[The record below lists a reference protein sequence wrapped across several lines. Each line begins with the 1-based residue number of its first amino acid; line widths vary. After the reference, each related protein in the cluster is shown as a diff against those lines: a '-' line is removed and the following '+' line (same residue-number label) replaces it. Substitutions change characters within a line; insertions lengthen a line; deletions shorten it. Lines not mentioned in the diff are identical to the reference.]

1 MLRPYEPKR
10 DHRPVCIRP
19 PEHIEPEAAAK
30 GGVQTPFHRL
40 RPPSLTHH
48 TSVASALQM
57 HAEVRGGGVE
67 VERSRRSTTEQSTSK
82 LVRNDASSASL
93 WDMEPVM
100 AEAPA

>member
-10 DHRPVCIRP
+10 DHRPVRIRP

-57 HAEVRGGGVE
+57 HAEVRCRGTRRGGGGG
-67 VERSRRSTTEQSTSK
+67 
-82 LVRNDASSASL
+82 AI
-93 WDMEPVM
+93 
-100 AEAPA
+100 EALDDRAVYKQTRA